1 MEAEKSEV
9 EREDGW
15 LEDHVAWVVNVL
27 HEYDDSV
34 ATRGKLRN
42 T

>member
-9 EREDGW
+9 EREDSR

-27 HEYDDSV
+27 HKYNDSV
-34 ATRGKLRN
+34 TTCGKLRN

>member
-1 MEAEKSEV
+1 MEGEKSEV
-9 EREDGW
+9 EGENGW

-27 HEYDDSV
+27 HEYNDSV
-34 ATRGKLRN
+34 TTCGQLRN